1 MILRPKPIN
10 CYVSINSTHN
20 INDIIF
26 DYSHFENIVYRPKV
40 RLSDQVRTYII
51 KNNESEYNMELSAGL
66 VIGKSVNNKKK
77 E

>member
-1 MILRPKPIN
+1 M
-10 CYVSINSTHN
+10 
-20 INDIIF
+20 
-26 DYSHFENIVYRPKV
+26 
-40 RLSDQVRTYII
+40 SDQVRTYII